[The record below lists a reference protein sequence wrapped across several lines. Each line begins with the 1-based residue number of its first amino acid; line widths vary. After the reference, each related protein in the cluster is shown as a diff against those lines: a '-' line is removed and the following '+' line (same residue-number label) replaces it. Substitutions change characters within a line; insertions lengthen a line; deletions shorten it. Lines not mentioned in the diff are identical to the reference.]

1 MDMCT
6 NRINGDDD
14 DDDQSDV
21 RNDEHDEYDSGTIV
35 ILLFKKKENICSDV
49 GKHEC

>member
-35 ILLFKKKENICSDV
+35 ILVFKKKE
-49 GKHEC
+49 KHMF

>member
-14 DDDQSDV
+14 DDEQFDV
-21 RNDEHDEYDSGTIV
+21 RNDEHDDYYEFDNCHISI
-35 ILLFKKKENICSDV
+35 
-49 GKHEC
+49 